1 MSYAVTIL
9 LVGVIA
15 AVVLARASR
24 VSLTS
29 YSHWLII
36 AVALLVV
43 AANRASHPP
52 EPSNK
57 CLEPRHTLTRD
68 EIWQCRLRGYHL
80 RN

>member
-1 MSYAVTIL
+1 V
-9 LVGVIA
+9 

-24 VSLTS
+24 VSLKP

-36 AVALLVV
+36 AAALLVI
-43 AANRASHPP
+43 AANRASHTP

-68 EIWQCRLRGYHL
+68 EIFHCRLRGYHL